1 MPKFLLLKHYAGRT
15 APMTEWTPAE
25 VEAHMQFQRALVQ
38 EIADNGELVRV
49 DALTGPDLA
58 KVVIYG
64 GPGAAPVVTDGPF
77 PESKEFLAGYLM
89 IDVESA
95 ERAYEIAA
103 QASAAPGEGGVPF
116 NELIEVREVMWTSP
130 AGDS

>member
-15 APMTEWTPAE
+15 APMTEWSPDE
-25 VEAHMQFQRALVQ
+25 VEAHMQFQRDLVQ

-58 KVVIYG
+58 RVVTYG

-77 PESKEFLAGYLM
+77 PESKEFLAGYFM
-89 IDVESA
+89 IDVETA

-103 QASAAPGEGGVPF
+103 KASAAPGAGGLPN
-116 NELIEVREVMWTSP
+116 NERIEVREVMWTSP
-130 AGDS
+130 VGDS